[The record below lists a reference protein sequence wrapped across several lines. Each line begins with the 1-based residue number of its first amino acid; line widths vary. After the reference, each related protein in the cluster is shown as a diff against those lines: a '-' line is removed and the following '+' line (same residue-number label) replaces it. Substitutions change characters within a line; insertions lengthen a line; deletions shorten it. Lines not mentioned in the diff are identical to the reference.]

1 MKHIGTKLFIGFFSM
16 AMLTV
21 LILWIVQAG
30 LMGDSNFK
38 GKVNTVTNSLQQSTA
53 ADSTAYTA
61 LAEELNV
68 SLIAIDTNNR
78 MIFRS
83 PGLPMMGMMGRNFLA
98 LNPSQADGTVHYLT
112 AAGKSRYAMIGYP
125 QGDDRFLFAVFSLA
139 DLDEAAR
146 ILRQQLWIITL
157 ILVMTACLLALLLS
171 RTLAKPIQAVTG
183 AARDLA
189 AGKFETRL
197 PVKTKDEIGQL
208 TTALNDLGVELGRTE
223 KLRQELIANV
233 SHELRAPLSVIKGY
247 AETVRDVTWP
257 DEQKRTAQLDVIVK
271 ESTRLTRVVKDILD
285 YSRLRAGVEKL
296 NIVEFPVSPVLE
308 QLQRQ
313 YELEAARRGLTIKVK
328 SPEQNIVFDPDRFAQ
343 VIHNLLSN
351 AINHAYPDTEIELAV
366 IDAGKKSRVE
376 VTNHGKPIQPEE
388 IKRIWER
395 FYRSWRSDSV
405 PSLGTGLGLAIVRSI
420 FEQHAVRYGVIS
432 ETERTTF
439 WFETL
444 TVIPE
449 SGGTQE

>member
-30 LMGDSNFK
+30 LMGDSNLK
-38 GKVNTVTNSLQQSTA
+38 GKVNAVSSSLQQSTA
-53 ADSTAYTA
+53 ADSTAYSV

-68 SLIAIDTNNR
+68 SLIAIDKNSR

-157 ILVMTACLLALLLS
+157 ILVMTAGLLALLLS

-197 PVKTKDEIGQL
+197 PVKTRDEIGQL

-271 ESTRLTRVVKDILD
+271 ESTRLSRVVKDILD

-296 NIVEFPVSPVLE
+296 NLVEFPVRQVLE
-308 QLQRQ
+308 QLQHQ

-343 VIHNLLSN
+343 VIHNLLGN
-351 AINHAYPDTEIELAV
+351 AINHAYPDTEIEIAV
-366 IDAGKKSRVE
+366 IDVGKKSRVE
-376 VTNHGKPIQPEE
+376 VTNRGKPIQPDE
-388 IKRIWER
+388 IERIWER
-395 FYRSWRSDSV
+395 FYRSGRSDSV
-405 PSLGTGLGLAIVRSI
+405 PSLGTGLGLAIARSI

-444 TVIPE
+444 TIIPE
-449 SGGTQE
+449 SGEAHK